1 MEYRGVE
8 FTVLQ
13 TLSPKGWK
21 WTIELPGQKPK
32 SGVVHDRAG
41 AIVRAKRAIDTALGA
56 PPLNV
61 SAIDNS
67 STV

>member
-21 WTIELPGQKPK
+21 WTIELPGHKPK
-32 SGVVHDRAG
+32 SGVTHDRAD
-41 AIVRAKRAIDTALGA
+41 AIVHARRAIDISLRLNA
-56 PPLNV
+56 PASNDPRKV
-61 SAIDNS
+61 
-67 STV
+67 